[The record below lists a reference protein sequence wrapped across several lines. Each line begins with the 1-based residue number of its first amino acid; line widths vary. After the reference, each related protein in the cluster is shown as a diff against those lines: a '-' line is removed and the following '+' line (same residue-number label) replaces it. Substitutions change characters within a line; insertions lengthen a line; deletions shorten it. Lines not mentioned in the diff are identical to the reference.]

1 MTKQT
6 AGHLVDQLQR
16 AGYVERVPDPTDRRA
31 RLVRLTGKARAAVPV
46 AEAEVARILTQWST
60 ELGPDLSSALAT
72 ALERLGALHDPFR
85 AG

>member
-1 MTKQT
+1 M
-6 AGHLVDQLQR
+6 
-16 AGYVERVPDPTDRRA
+16 
-31 RLVRLTGKARAAVPV
+31 RLTGKARAAVPV